1 MGPHVHVR
9 SHQNSPLES
18 GGTNSGVLQ
27 HLLLAIQLLG
37 PDVNVKD
44 SRSHTVLRRN
54 QVFGAYRTTSRR
66 VDLGLYLPGQL
77 VGDRLADGRN
87 FRLNRVTHHI
97 SLLRPEDL
105 DDQVLGWLRQA
116 YERS

>member
-1 MGPHVHVR
+1 MVPHAQITPQFVL
-9 SHQNSPLES
+9 PPE
-18 GGTNSGVLQ
+18 GAATFPGVLN
-27 HLLLAIQLLG
+27 HLLRAIEHLG
-37 PDVNVKD
+37 SDIKVKD
-44 SRSHTVLRRN
+44 SRSHTVLRRA
-54 QVFGAYRTTSRR
+54 QVFGAYRATARR

-97 SLLRPEDL
+97 SLHSPEDL
-105 DDQVLGWLRQA
+105 DDQVLEWLKQA